1 MAAAR
6 RSFAYIDGRAGD
18 KRVLKLCRLRYGA
31 LRERWGWVATIVGF
45 VVILAG
51 VLHLTS
57 ATVGGR
63 VHEFKERRTYNEV
76 KMAAHRAIPVTA
88 LLGFA
93 GMGLVLLGASC
104 ARRPRRRTGE
114 LRPVGIMS
122 SE

>member
-1 MAAAR
+1 M
-6 RSFAYIDGRAGD
+6 STNIEGDSIPPSGSGGSGGMGIGRWVRAMS
-18 KRVLKLCRLRYGA
+18 A
-31 LRERWGWVATIVGF
+31 RERWGWIATILGF

-76 KMAAHRAIPVTA
+76 KLAAHRAFPVTV

-93 GMGLVLLGASC
+93 GMGLVFLGGKLRASGRK
-104 ARRPRRRTGE
+104 AERPG
-114 LRPVGIMS
+114 
-122 SE
+122 